1 MLILHLR
8 TCCWLLILLS
18 YTMCNST
25 YALWS
30 HKLCHYALR
39 HACSSLTYIG
49 SAQVVPDTKSR
60 SALGETADGG
70 LAEIFRR
77 EFGEPGSRRYEAARD
92 NFIASEAGRAAAA
105 GA

>member
-1 MLILHLR
+1 MMLA
-8 TCCWLLILLS
+8 TILLS
-18 YTMCNST
+18 YTMCKST

-30 HKLCHYALR
+30 HNSSHCASR
-39 HACSSLTYIG
+39 HTCSSLTYIA

-92 NFIASEAGRAAAA
+92 NFIASEAGCAVAA